1 MIEFLKRLITK
12 SEDQVKIEK
21 LQLEVNTLKRIIQDL
36 EIENSDFEICKVN
49 LLEENRELKNQI
61 KELNLDLEKKKL
73 YSNLQLLANQVL

>member
-36 EIENSDFEICKVN
+36 EIENSDFEIAKFN
-49 LLEENRELKNQI
+49 LIDENKELERQIRELNKKI
-61 KELNLDLEKKKL
+61 DSIRIILEYK
-73 YSNLQLLANQVL
+73 